1 VDYSDQSAATG
12 VAAYWGSAAAP
23 SGASGTGGGS
33 AETRVGWLQAQEGK
47 HKIAHYG
54 QKTTNQAHLFT
65 CAATSHAASDSSTW
79 GSPASYPKRSTISLH
94 HRQEHCSYRSAQCI
108 KQKLNKCYTHDA
120 CKYSHAA
127 HMRNLHACANCMHVL
142 TYCTHAQH

>member
-1 VDYSDQSAATG
+1 MDYSDQSAATG
-12 VAAYWGSAAAP
+12 AAAYWGSAAAL

-54 QKTTNQAHLFT
+54 QKITNQAHLFT
-65 CAATSHAASDSSTW
+65 CAATSHAARDSSTW
-79 GSPASYPKRSTISLH
+79 SSPHPNNLASHPKRSTISLH

-108 KQKLNKCYTHDA
+108 KQN
-120 CKYSHAA
+120 
-127 HMRNLHACANCMHVL
+127 
-142 TYCTHAQH
+142 